1 MKILVIA
8 AHPDDEVLGMG
19 GTISKYCKN
28 GDKVKIVIMA
38 TGIFAR
44 RSSNFVNNKEY
55 KISNKTEKQMVKQIK
70 EIRKHAKQ
78 SAKIMGVTDIDFF
91 DFPDNEM
98 DKIPLL
104 EVVKTIEKIIH
115 DFKPNIVYTHSKYDV
130 NIDHRILYDATLVA
144 TRPVPGSKIKQ
155 VLSFEI
161 PSSTEWYFPSQ
172 FSPNI
177 FEDIS
182 KELPKKKNALKAY
195 KTEIRKFPHPRSSD
209 ALEIIAKKWG
219 TVCGFK
225 AAEANTLI
233 RQINN

>member
-78 SAKIMGVTDIDFF
+78 SAKIMGVTDIDF
-91 DFPDNEM
+91 
-98 DKIPLL
+98 L
-104 EVVKTIEKIIH
+104 
-115 DFKPNIVYTHSKYDV
+115 
-130 NIDHRILYDATLVA
+130 
-144 TRPVPGSKIKQ
+144 
-155 VLSFEI
+155 
-161 PSSTEWYFPSQ
+161 
-172 FSPNI
+172 I
-177 FEDIS
+177 FLIT
-182 KELPKKKNALKAY
+182 KWTKFLFLK
-195 KTEIRKFPHPRSSD
+195 
-209 ALEIIAKKWG
+209 L
-219 TVCGFK
+219 
-225 AAEANTLI
+225 
-233 RQINN
+233 

>member
-1 MKILVIA
+1 
-8 AHPDDEVLGMG
+8 
-19 GTISKYCKN
+19 
-28 GDKVKIVIMA
+28 
-38 TGIFAR
+38 
-44 RSSNFVNNKEY
+44 
-55 KISNKTEKQMVKQIK
+55 
-70 EIRKHAKQ
+70 
-78 SAKIMGVTDIDFF
+78 
-91 DFPDNEM
+91 M

-225 AAEANTLI
+225 AAEAFTLI
-233 RQINN
+233 RQLNN

>member
-44 RSSNFVNNKEY
+44 RSSNFINNKEY
-55 KISNKTEKQMVKQIK
+55 KIPNQTEKQMLKQIK

-98 DKIPLL
+98 DKVSLL

-115 DFKPNIVYTHSKYDV
+115 DFKPNIVYTHSKHDV
-130 NIDHRILYDATLVA
+130 NIDHRILCDATLVA

-182 KELPKKKNALKAY
+182 KELTKKKNALKAY

-219 TVCGFK
+219 TVCGFN
-225 AAEANTLI
+225 AAEAFTLI
-233 RQINN
+233 RQLNY